1 MKRVFLIVL
10 DSFGVGQAS
19 DAKSFG
25 DEGASTLKSVAS
37 VPNFSAPTLASM
49 GLFNIDDVYNKYKTQ
64 NVIGSF
70 GKAQEK
76 SASKDTMSGHWEMAG
91 IISKEK
97 MDTYPNGFP
106 TEVLDKIEKEWGK
119 KALCNKPYSGT
130 EVIKDYGLEHIKT
143 GNPIVYTSA
152 DSVFQ
157 IACHEDVV
165 PLEKLYEYCR
175 IARKYLH
182 GKFRVGRVIAR
193 PFVGTYP
200 NFTRTANRHDYSLT
214 PPRETILNYIKDAGQ
229 DVIAVGKINDIFSGN
244 GIMQSYHIE
253 SNADGEEKT
262 IEIIKSDFNGFC
274 FVNLVDFDSKY
285 GHRRDPIGYANAV
298 MHFDNSLKEM
308 LKYLKDDDI
317 LIITADHGCDPTFKG
332 TDHTREFVPVLISGK
347 NVKQNNNLH
356 IISGFGCLGAT
367 ICDYLGVKADI
378 EGESFLKD
386 ILK

>member
-10 DSFGVGQAS
+10 DSFGVGQAK
-19 DAKSFG
+19 DAKLFG
-25 DEGASTLKSVAS
+25 DENSSTLKSVAS
-37 VPNFSAPTLASM
+37 TNGFKAPTLASM
-49 GLFNIDDVYNKYKTQ
+49 GLFNIDGAYDKFKQ
-64 NVIGSF
+64 NNIIGSF
-70 GKAQEK
+70 AKAQEL

-91 IISKEK
+91 IISEEK

-106 TEVLDKIEKEWGK
+106 QEILSKIEAEWGK

-157 IACHEDVV
+157 IAAHEDVV
-165 PLEKLYEYCR
+165 PLDTLYNYCK
-175 IARKYLH
+175 IARKYLQ
-182 GKFRVGRVIAR
+182 GKYRVGRVIAR

-200 NFTRTANRHDYSLT
+200 NFERTANRHDYSLI
-214 PPRETILNYIKDAGQ
+214 PPRKTILNYIKDAGKQ
-229 DVIAVGKINDIFSGN
+229 VIAVGKINDIFSGIGVTCN
-244 GIMQSYHIE
+244 FHID

-262 IEIIKSDFNGFC
+262 IELIKSEFEGLC

-285 GHRRDPIGYANAV
+285 GHRRDPQGYANAI
-298 MHFDNSLKEM
+298 MHFDNSLDEM
-308 LKYLKDDDI
+308 LKNLKEDDI

-332 TDHTREFVPVLISGK
+332 TDHTREYVPILIVGK
-347 NVKQNNNLH
+347 KVKQNNNLH
-356 IISGFGCLGAT
+356 IITGFGSIGAT
-367 ICDYLGVKADI
+367 ICDYLGVDADI
-378 EGESFLKD
+378 QGKSMLSD